1 MDRISK
7 LLKSVNREMKQKIQI
22 FDEETL
28 KFKVMIMAPPGGLYL
43 TEVLRMKYPKFKVK

>member
-28 KFKVMIMAPPGGLYL
+28 KFKVVYRCKISLY
-43 TEVLRMKYPKFKVK
+43 R

>member
-28 KFKVMIMAPPGGLYL
+28 KFKVIMAPRGGFCLIDI
-43 TEVLRMKYPKFKVK
+43 LRTKFPKFKVK

>member
-28 KFKVMIMAPPGGLYL
+28 KFKVAIAMPITFL
-43 TEVLRMKYPKFKVK
+43 TEIFRMKFPKFKVK